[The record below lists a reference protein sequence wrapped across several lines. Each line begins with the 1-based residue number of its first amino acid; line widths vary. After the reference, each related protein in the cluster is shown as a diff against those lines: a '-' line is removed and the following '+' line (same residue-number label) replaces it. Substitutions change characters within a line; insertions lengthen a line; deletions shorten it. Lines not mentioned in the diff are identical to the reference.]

1 MCLIHCFF
9 VFYIDTIARDKLA
22 APAFCPGIRR
32 SDEIPNAREP
42 PLSERG
48 RLVSVLFGS
57 THLTYL
63 RNVSAKKRFATLP
76 QRKSGRQFA
85 PVGRAARDDLGI

>member
-48 RLVSVLFGS
+48 RSVSISIGS
-57 THLTYL
+57 IDLTYL
-63 RNVSAKKRFATLP
+63 RNVSATRKRRQFRDVAFA
-76 QRKSGRQFA
+76 QQKSGR
-85 PVGRAARDDLGI
+85 